1 MKKKKETHSKFF
13 VAVDLDSNICK
24 TPPLEGLDF
33 DGCRTPSI
41 IYSLYTRIYVTLSEE
56 YCKTS
61 LYLKEK
67 LDKNIT
73 DSLTC

>member
-13 VAVDLDSNICK
+13 VAVDLHSNICK
-24 TPPLEGLDF
+24 TLPLEALDF